1 MKKDLT
7 NHEKFLQAEL
17 KPQPC
22 EMKELCYMYLILGNG
37 LLLAIGIIIALIV
50 PHTIANFVVGGML
63 AFIYLVLFIWYLISR
78 NKFIYKPSEG
88 FLLLLF
94 GTILCSFIFAYL
106 YMVSLTMFESR
117 FRPFE
122 HGIAIAV
129 GAVLGVPYTVRKIK
143 IHKLKK
149 ETGKVYKPKYRLTWL
164 PLVLF
169 PLVPLAKWL
178 TKFSSKRFGGPIDNG
193 YFIEITGLFLASAW
207 LFSMVPIILINYIVA
222 KKENYDSLAKV
233 EYEYEL
239 SKRKK

>member
-1 MKKDLT
+1 MKRDLT
-7 NHEKFLQAEL
+7 NHEKFLESEL
-17 KPQPC
+17 RPQPC
-22 EMKELCYMYLILGNG
+22 EMKDFCFMYLILGNG
-37 LLLAIGIIIALIV
+37 FLLAVGIIIALIV
-50 PHTIANFVVGGML
+50 PHTIANLVVGAVL
-63 AFIYLVLFIWYLISR
+63 AFIYLALSIWYLISR
-78 NKFIYKPSEG
+78 NRFIYKPSEG
-88 FLLLLF
+88 YMLLF
-94 GTILCSFIFAYL
+94 IGTILCSFIFVYL

-143 IHKLKK
+143 LHKLEK
-149 ETGKVYKPKYRLTWL
+149 ETGKVYKPKYKLTWL
-164 PLVLF
+164 PLVF
-169 PLVPLAKWL
+169 YPLIPLAKWL

-207 LFSMVPIILINYIVA
+207 LFSMTPFLIINYIVA
-222 KKENYDSLAKV
+222 KKENYDSLAKE